1 MTSPDNR
8 AERMSAYLDAELS
21 DAERQ
26 AFERELESDPQTQ
39 EELEDLRRIVQ
50 LVQGL
55 PSVEAPDDFYEKVS
69 RKLRRRSLLKSD
81 NVMLMISLPFQVL
94 SIVVILT
101 AAALYMMAE
110 LDQAPSGIEK
120 DPDALG
126 VPIEPG
132 KPIPRGPRPVVP

>member
-21 DAERQ
+21 AAEME
-26 AFERELESDPQTQ
+26 AFERELEEDPQTQ
-39 EELEDLRRIVQ
+39 EELEDLKKMLQ
-50 LVQGL
+50 LVQAL
-55 PSVEAPDDFYEKVS
+55 PTVEAPDDFYEKVS

-94 SIVVILT
+94 SIIVILT

-110 LDQAPSGIEK
+110 LDNAPKAIEK

-126 VPIEPG
+126 IPLEPG
-132 KPIPRGPRPVVP
+132 QPIPKGPRPVVP